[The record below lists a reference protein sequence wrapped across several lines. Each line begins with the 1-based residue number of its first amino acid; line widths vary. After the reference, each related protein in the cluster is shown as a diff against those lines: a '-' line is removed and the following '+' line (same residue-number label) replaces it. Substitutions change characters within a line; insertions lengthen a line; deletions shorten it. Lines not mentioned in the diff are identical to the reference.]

1 MAMKLN
7 REILRLA
14 GPSILANITVPLV
27 GMVDIAVVGH
37 LGTTGGVSGA
47 ALIGGISVG
56 TMLFDLLYWNF
67 GFLRAGTGGLTAQAY
82 GRLNAGGPGTA
93 SGARSAQNAP
103 EIVSILGRALRI
115 AALSGLALVAL
126 QWVVVQLAFLVVQCS
141 PEVRTLATQYFY
153 IRIWAAPAT
162 LSLFAFKG
170 WFIGLQDSLSP
181 MLVDLWVNGVNIL
194 LSVLLAFGLALPAGG
209 TLAALGSGIV
219 TSAGSTLAALGSG
232 IVAPAGG
239 TLAALGS
246 GIVTSAGSTLAA
258 LGSGIMAPAGG
269 TLAALGSGIVAPAGG
284 TLAALGS
291 GIIAPA
297 GGVLVPGLG
306 FAGVAWGTVIAQWT
320 GLLLALLVAR
330 KHLSLSH
337 LLKILCAKSAE
348 DYTENTDNQKVTGHP
363 SSGAT
368 AKVPIPGAPEA
379 PETPKVPEAP
389 EAPASATSS
398 PAAISSVHRPSF
410 FTLNRDLFLRSVG
423 MIAVYIGFTV
433 LSARLGDLMLAVSTI
448 LMKFLMVFSYFTD
461 GFAYAGEALTGR
473 FIGERSTDGVR
484 STVRGTFAWG
494 FGLAAAFMLVYGL
507 GGMPLFRLMTS
518 DNSVVEAGRQF
529 IPWLLLMPLIGYP
542 AFIWDGIFIG
552 ATASKDLRNSTL
564 LCAVGFFAMWFAGRW
579 LADAFN
585 AGSVGSPSPETALHI
600 LMAAY
605 FTHLAIRTLYLTL
618 QYKSAVLRPLI

>member
-27 GMVDIAVVGH
+27 GMADIAVVGH

-82 GRLNAGGPGTA
+82 GRLNAGSPGTA

-141 PEVRTLATQYFY
+141 PEVRTLATQYFC

-219 TSAGSTLAALGSG
+219 APAGSTLAALGSG
-232 IVAPAGG
+232 IVAPAGS

-246 GIVTSAGSTLAA
+246 GIV
-258 LGSGIMAPAGG
+258 
-269 TLAALGSGIVAPAGG
+269 
-284 TLAALGS
+284 
-291 GIIAPA
+291 APA

-337 LLKILCAKSAE
+337 LLIILCAFCAE
-348 DYTENTDNQKVTGHP
+348 DYTENIDNQKVTGHP

-379 PETPKVPEAP
+379 PETPNTPETPKVPEAP

-433 LSARLGDLMLAVSTI
+433 LSARLGDLMLAISTI

-618 QYKSAVLRPLI
+618 RYKSAVLRPLI